1 MNGKKSEYVESKG
14 MNSKDN
20 GRKRSNVKHSRQR
33 LIAKRG
39 RIQARIT
46 RKHIHP
52 SLSPRFPIASFP
64 LCRALPFT
72 SPPRKRVTCTQRAY
86 HGQDDTTEVRR
97 RLRLRYV
104 CVYHR
109 ETGWSVRSWT
119 MVHHR
124 LGLVWYTRKASL
136 CTAAR
141 PGKPPPRDRTAYNPS
156 TLAPPLPFTP
166 SPTASALSPS
176 YPRRY
181 ASPLRLAHATDA
193 FRDGGSRVQA
203 LLPANREGALGA
215 KVLIDDIA
223 RKLGGTTPF

>member
-109 ETGWSVRSWT
+109 ETGWDPSVAGPWSII
-119 MVHHR
+119 
-124 LGLVWYTRKASL
+124 GSAWYGTRAKHPSAQRRDQVNL
-136 CTAAR
+136 HLETA
-141 PGKPPPRDRTAYNPS
+141 PHTIPPPSPHRSLSRRVQPHPLSLPLIPVD
-156 TLAPPLPFTP
+156 TLLLCA
-166 SPTASALSPS
+166 SPTPRTRSGTVGRVCKPFCRLTERVHSAQ
-176 YPRRY
+176 RC
-181 ASPLRLAHATDA
+181 
-193 FRDGGSRVQA
+193 
-203 LLPANREGALGA
+203 
-215 KVLIDDIA
+215 
-223 RKLGGTTPF
+223 

>member
-1 MNGKKSEYVESKG
+1 MGS
-14 MNSKDN
+14 
-20 GRKRSNVKHSRQR
+20 
-33 LIAKRG
+33 I
-39 RIQARIT
+39 
-46 RKHIHP
+46 
-52 SLSPRFPIASFP
+52 
-64 LCRALPFT
+64 
-72 SPPRKRVTCTQRAY
+72 
-86 HGQDDTTEVRR
+86 
-97 RLRLRYV
+97 
-104 CVYHR
+104 
-109 ETGWSVRSWT
+109 RSWT

-136 CTAAR
+136 CTAVR